1 MRIHSFIML
10 VIILVLLSGCTQSE
24 ESLRNDSIDH
34 TKQAFDNEE
43 LEVNE
48 KAEQFSFYL
57 PNDFKI
63 KEKNDYNVLLEDGN
77 KSYILFVNLNEPK
90 NSKVSYVT
98 LTEQYQEPFL
108 SKTFEQNDRFGY
120 LFVVKIEENKYE
132 VTVGVGGTKVTTEA
146 KGNDVAEDAEA
157 MMMIANSVQ

>member
-1 MRIHSFIML
+1 MRKHSFIML

-24 ESLRNDSIDH
+24 ESLRNESIDH

-48 KAEQFSFYL
+48 KADQFSFYL

>member
-1 MRIHSFIML
+1 MRKYSFFML

-48 KAEQFSFYL
+48 ETEQFSFYL

-77 KSYILFVNLNEPK
+77 KSYILFVNLKEPK
-90 NSKVSYVT
+90 SSKVSYKT
-98 LTEQYQEPFL
+98 LTEQYQEPFI
-108 SKTFEQNDRFGY
+108 SKTFEQKGRFGY
-120 LFVVKIEENKYE
+120 LFVVKIAENKYE
-132 VTVGVGGTKVTTEA
+132 VTVGVGGTKVTTEV
-146 KGNDVAEDAEA
+146 KGNDVVEDAEA

>member
-1 MRIHSFIML
+1 MRKHSFIML

-24 ESLRNDSIDH
+24 ESLRSESIDH

-48 KAEQFSFYL
+48 KADQFSFYL

-63 KEKNDYNVLLEDGN
+63 KEKNDFNVLLEDGN

-90 NSKVSYVT
+90 NSKVSYET

-120 LFVVKIEENKYE
+120 LFIVKIEENKYE

>member
-1 MRIHSFIML
+1 MRKHSFIML

-24 ESLRNDSIDH
+24 ESLRNESIDH

-48 KAEQFSFYL
+48 KADQFSFYL

-90 NSKVSYVT
+90 NSKVSYET

>member
-1 MRIHSFIML
+1 M
-10 VIILVLLSGCTQSE
+10 
-24 ESLRNDSIDH
+24 
-34 TKQAFDNEE
+34 
-43 LEVNE
+43 
-48 KAEQFSFYL
+48 
-57 PNDFKI
+57 
-63 KEKNDYNVLLEDGN
+63 
-77 KSYILFVNLNEPK
+77 NEPK